1 MLSPIK
7 VDYMSD
13 EEVEALTT
21 MYTFLH
27 KEDTIVYVP
36 KLSCQFPQLLLYDQ
50 KVDSWYSR
58 SEQSACILA
67 RWYGAN
73 GAQFQWICG
82 QVSLYM
88 LWFKSSFKFF
98 KLV

>member
-36 KLSCQFPQLLLYDQ
+36 KLSCQFLQLLLFDQ

-58 SEQSACILA
+58 SE
-67 RWYGAN
+67 
-73 GAQFQWICG
+73 
-82 QVSLYM
+82 
-88 LWFKSSFKFF
+88 
-98 KLV
+98 

>member
-7 VDYMSD
+7 EVYMSD
-13 EEVEALTT
+13 DEVEALTA

-50 KVDSWYSR
+50 EVDSWYSR
-58 SEQSACILA
+58 SEQSACIPA

-73 GAQFQWICG
+73 GLDT
-82 QVSLYM
+82 VSVDLPPGE
-88 LWFKSSFKFF
+88 
-98 KLV
+98 LVHFVVQI

>member
-1 MLSPIK
+1 MG
-7 VDYMSD
+7 DD
-13 EEVEALTT
+13 EVEALTT

-73 GAQFQWICG
+73 GLDTVLVDLRPGEFVHFVVQIQF
-82 QVSLYM
+82 
-88 LWFKSSFKFF
+88 
-98 KLV
+98 

>member
-1 MLSPIK
+1 MLS
-7 VDYMSD
+7 SD
-13 EEVEALTT
+13 ECSEVAEFAAESPELQ
-21 MYTFLH
+21 
-27 KEDTIVYVP
+27 DTHVSGSDDSNE
-36 KLSCQFPQLLLYDQ
+36 LSNAESSDSLQLLLYDQ

-82 QVSLYM
+82 QGL
-88 LWFKSSFKFF
+88 FNISSST
-98 KLV
+98 L

>member
-1 MLSPIK
+1 
-7 VDYMSD
+7 MSD
-13 EEVEALTT
+13 DEVEALTT

-27 KEDTIVYVP
+27 KEDSIVYVP
-36 KLSCQFPQLLLYDQ
+36 KLSCQFTQLLLYDQ

-73 GAQFQWICG
+73 GLDT
-82 QVSLYM
+82 VSVDLR
-88 LWFKSSFKFF
+88 SGE
-98 KLV
+98 LVHFVVQI